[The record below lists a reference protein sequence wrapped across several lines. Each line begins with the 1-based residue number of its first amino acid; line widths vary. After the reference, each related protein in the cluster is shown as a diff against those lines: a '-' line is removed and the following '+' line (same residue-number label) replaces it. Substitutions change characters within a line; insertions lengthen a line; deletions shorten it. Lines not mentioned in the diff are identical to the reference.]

1 MRQAADKELIKT
13 VKLESHY
20 YSDHSSVNIIF
31 KNVLW
36 NLRWVCLIAYMIFII
51 LQGVGPFLLRSNQS
65 SGAVLLLPSKHF
77 NFLKNVSLKGEIVN
91 IASFPA

>member
-1 MRQAADKELIKT
+1 MLSLCEDFIKHCLIFPGIIDQAHMRQSADKELVKT

-36 NLRWVCLIAYMIFII
+36 N
-51 LQGVGPFLLRSNQS
+51 
-65 SGAVLLLPSKHF
+65 
-77 NFLKNVSLKGEIVN
+77 
-91 IASFPA
+91 